1 MLTYILLYLGTV
13 YHCTKWQV
21 QYRIKHKHEAV
32 QFFSLLVVGFASTLL
47 LLAYMAYEDAGIR
60 IRAILGAIVA
70 GIVLDIARNEYP
82 SVGCATYMTALGF
95 FVTMHDLRE
104 VHQIY
109 FYLASLIMFA
119 SVVLFSLEK
128 PKMS

>member
-32 QFFSLLVVGFASTLL
+32 QFFSLLIVGFASTLL

-82 SVGCATYMTALGF
+82 SVGCVTYMTALGF

-104 VHQIY
+104 VHEIY

-119 SVVLFSLEK
+119 SVLLFSLEK